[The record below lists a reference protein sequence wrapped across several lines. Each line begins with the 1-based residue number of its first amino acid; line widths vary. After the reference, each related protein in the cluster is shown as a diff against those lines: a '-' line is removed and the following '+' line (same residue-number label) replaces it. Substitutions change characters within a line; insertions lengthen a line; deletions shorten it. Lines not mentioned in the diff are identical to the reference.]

1 MVDITRSEAIQI
13 IEKITDKESA
23 YWEDIIDDWYDEKE
37 DKWPT
42 IKDVLTA
49 LGITPKEY
57 KDATG
62 HEIGN

>member
-1 MVDITRSEAIQI
+1 MVEITREEAIQI

-23 YWEDIIDDWYDEKE
+23 YWEDIIDEWYNEENDT
-37 DKWPT
+37 WPT

-49 LGITPKEY
+49 LGITPEEY
-57 KDATG
+57 KNATG